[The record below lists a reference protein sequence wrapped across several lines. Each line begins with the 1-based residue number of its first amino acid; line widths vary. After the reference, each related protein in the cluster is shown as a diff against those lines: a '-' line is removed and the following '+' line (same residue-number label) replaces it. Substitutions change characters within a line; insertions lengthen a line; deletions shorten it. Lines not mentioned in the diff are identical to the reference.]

1 MAAKQMTPGSPEQAL
16 HHRYHALLDPRQT
29 LDSEQNLMLALL
41 TDAVALI
48 MRNDSAEH
56 HAAAQAWDW
65 VLGFGQGKGSI
76 SFEDACDAV
85 GLDHRALRKYLGR
98 RRGNPLRH
106 ERRH

>member
-1 MAAKQMTPGSPEQAL
+1 MAPKQTSQGSPEPAL

-29 LDSEQNLMLALL
+29 LSSEQHLMLALL
-41 TDAVALI
+41 ADAVDLTL
-48 MRNDSAEH
+48 RNDPAEH

-65 VLGFGQGKGSI
+65 NLGFGPASI

-85 GLDHRALRKYLGR
+85 GLDHRALRMYLR
-98 RRGNPLRH
+98 RLRGNRIRG